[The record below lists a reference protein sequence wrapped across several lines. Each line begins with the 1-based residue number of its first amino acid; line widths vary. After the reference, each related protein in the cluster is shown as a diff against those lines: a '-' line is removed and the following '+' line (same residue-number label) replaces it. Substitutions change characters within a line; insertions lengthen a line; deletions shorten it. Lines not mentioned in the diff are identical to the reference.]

1 VGKGGDPHWR
11 VSRALPFEAEATMS
25 GADVRQFL
33 HEDELAS
40 LYGWLD
46 EIPLSRPKRNIT
58 RDFADGVMAAEV
70 IAHFLPRNIETHNYQ
85 PCAGRKQK
93 RGNWDTLNKKVLR
106 RVLNFLIPDNVIDA
120 IIACVQKRGRARRQS
135 SHVPLFSYFHA
146 LLSKR
151 SPSFRPTAHR
161 TPTPQVRICPH
172 LLQCV
177 LTNVACRMRPGVV
190 EVVLVHMRKNIEAH
204 LARAKNRGGGGAYDA
219 RQREMMM
226 QEMAAGGMGSIPMP
240 HVQQSQMQPGTGM
253 AQGGGGVGQG
263 RDGSMMRP
271 RDPSM
276 IKASAGPAASSPRRG
291 GAAVAAATADVRSP
305 RQGGDGRSVGRQKLT
320 PKSTRR
326 RGRAGDAV

>member
-1 VGKGGDPHWR
+1 
-11 VSRALPFEAEATMS
+11 MS

-120 IIACVQKRGRARRQS
+120 IIA
-135 SHVPLFSYFHA
+135 
-146 LLSKR
+146 
-151 SPSFRPTAHR
+151 
-161 TPTPQVRICPH
+161 
-172 LLQCV
+172 
-177 LTNVACRMRPGVV
+177 MRPGVV

-326 RGRAGDAV
+326 RGRAGDAVTLDDPAAAPGPDVALTGWGPAAARSFRQSRDPRWQTP